1 MSAFSS
7 DRHAEA
13 SCLRQYSFLLK
24 GRKNPTTTLKK
35 RVSAPW
41 GEKTFSKAPFH
52 FLQHFR
58 DSLKTLSTGLGI
70 QPDPPR
76 PRFSSEGRGQRGSAR
91 PGVPVRAE
99 GTSSCSSR
107 PLRGEAH
114 LRPPAQGPALPAGR
128 RTPTQRKRHAWED
141 EAAPPPTHPP
151 PFPCPEEERGG
162 SRSPPAAAAQFLPH
176 PPEGRDTRGK
186 RKRHLRSRR
195 GGEPGKQ
202 RRQQQA
208 GRQAGRGTP
217 AAEPCRARPGPPPA
231 RPPRPGQSLTLL
243 EELQTQS
250 HGRHKG
256 GAEGTGETGWG
267 GGGWG
272 ARGGGARPGL
282 AWLPRRGGRVV
293 PSGRRTGR
301 GLGPRR
307 LLCGRGQEEGG
318 DARRPPP
325 HSPRPPAA
333 HGCAPRAGPRLKPP
347 PRPARHRPAP
357 RRRGPA
363 PRHSHGRARSRASLL
378 RAPRSPVSGREQGG
392 RARLK
397 P

>member
-141 EAAPPPTHPP
+141 KAAPPPHPP
-151 PFPCPEEERGG
+151 SPAPERSAEAAGALPPRPRSSSPTPRRVGTRVGSGSATCDPGGAAIPASSGG
-162 SRSPPAAAAQFLPH
+162 SS
-176 PPEGRDTRGK
+176 
-186 RKRHLRSRR
+186 
-195 GGEPGKQ
+195 
-202 RRQQQA
+202 
-208 GRQAGRGTP
+208 RQAGRARHPRRRAMQGP
-217 AAEPCRARPGPPPA
+217 ARPPA
-231 RPPRPGQSLTLL
+231 RPP
-243 EELQTQS
+243 
-250 HGRHKG
+250 
-256 GAEGTGETGWG
+256 A
-267 GGGWG
+267 
-272 ARGGGARPGL
+272 
-282 AWLPRRGGRVV
+282 
-293 PSGRRTGR
+293 
-301 GLGPRR
+301 
-307 LLCGRGQEEGG
+307 
-318 DARRPPP
+318 
-325 HSPRPPAA
+325 
-333 HGCAPRAGPRLKPP
+333 APRAVTHI
-347 PRPARHRPAP
+347 A
-357 RRRGPA
+357 
-363 PRHSHGRARSRASLL
+363 
-378 RAPRSPVSGREQGG
+378 
-392 RARLK
+392 
-397 P
+397 

>member
-141 EAAPPPTHPP
+141 EAAPPPHPP
-151 PFPCPEEERGG
+151 PPLPLPRRGARRQQEPSRRGRAVPPPPPGG
-162 SRSPPAAAAQFLPH
+162 SGHAWEAEAPPAIPAGRRARQAAAAA
-176 PPEGRDTRGK
+176 
-186 RKRHLRSRR
+186 
-195 GGEPGKQ
+195 
-202 RRQQQA
+202 A
-208 GRQAGRGTP
+208 GRQAGRARHPRRRAMQGP
-217 AAEPCRARPGPPPA
+217 ARPPA
-231 RPPRPGQSLTLL
+231 RPP
-243 EELQTQS
+243 
-250 HGRHKG
+250 
-256 GAEGTGETGWG
+256 A
-267 GGGWG
+267 
-272 ARGGGARPGL
+272 
-282 AWLPRRGGRVV
+282 
-293 PSGRRTGR
+293 
-301 GLGPRR
+301 
-307 LLCGRGQEEGG
+307 
-318 DARRPPP
+318 
-325 HSPRPPAA
+325 
-333 HGCAPRAGPRLKPP
+333 APRAVTHI
-347 PRPARHRPAP
+347 A
-357 RRRGPA
+357 
-363 PRHSHGRARSRASLL
+363 
-378 RAPRSPVSGREQGG
+378 
-392 RARLK
+392 
-397 P
+397 